1 MAGLDIV
8 VVIWSL
14 VSKNYLVADIIAHFK
29 KLESL
34 QICFKS
40 PAMDPHSRRSQF
52 NHRAPKAGPVSRN
65 IESPQTVLTSK
76 MPQKKSRATAT
87 STNLLIR
94 RPIATN
100 SRVKQAEN
108 FKRDM
113 YLSVVSNAL
122 QQKINVRPPSS
133 LNVLADDQ

>member
-1 MAGLDIV
+1 
-8 VVIWSL
+8 
-14 VSKNYLVADIIAHFK
+14 
-29 KLESL
+29 
-34 QICFKS
+34 
-40 PAMDPHSRRSQF
+40 MDPHSRRSQF

-65 IESPQTVLTSK
+65 IEPPQSTTKSETSK
-76 MPQKKSRATAT
+76 MPPKKSKAAAT

-100 SRVKQAEN
+100 SRVKQVET

-122 QQKINVRPPSS
+122 QQKANVRPR
-133 LNVLADDQ
+133 VR